1 MDFVIPIAISVV
13 FFLAKLVELKFI
25 HREQRP
31 LKEIV
36 KDAFIIFLVSLA
48 VVFLYSNYGNYIH
61 SLFHVVTENKTI
73 PILGT
78 PEIFTDK
85 PEF

>member
-1 MDFVIPIAISVV
+1 MDFVIPIATSLI
-13 FFLAKLVELKFI
+13 FFLAKLVEIRFI
-25 HREQRP
+25 DREPRP
-31 LKEIV
+31 FKHIV
-36 KDAFIIFLVSLA
+36 KDTFIVFLVALA
-48 VVFLYSNYGNYIH
+48 VVFLYSNYGHFIH

-73 PILGT
+73 PVLGT